1 MKKSALPPL
10 HTATADDCSLK
21 KPLTDSQAAAPVKPR
36 LTEKQKRQIRLIRK
50 ASGVLDY
57 FILLISLV
65 ALFIGMYAFWD
76 TNQVMSIADSEE
88 YAMYKPDSTS
98 KLSFNELQ
106 QLNPDVCAWLEVYG
120 TEIDYPVVQGKD
132 NSEYLNKTVLGT
144 FSTAGSIFLDNRNTR
159 DFSDAKNILYGH
171 YMAERKMFGDL
182 ELFQDEKFFQTHKYG
197 LLQREK
203 LPSLGIEFIAFFRT
217 VGTDQMVL
225 SPAKA
230 LTNPQELLDYI
241 YAKATYK
248 RELDSRQKP
257 HLLIMDTCDF
267 SITNGRH
274 ILVGQLTD
282 QTQVNTFNT
291 GKVKKGNNFSRY
303 LSKVKSKD
311 LLPAVLGIWLLLGAA
326 LIISAIC
333 RREQQRRKEKKLNE
347 AR

>member
-21 KPLTDSQAAAPVKPR
+21 TPLTDSQAAAPVKPR

-57 FILLISLV
+57 FILLISLA

-225 SPAKA
+225 
-230 LTNPQELLDYI
+230 
-241 YAKATYK
+241 
-248 RELDSRQKP
+248 
-257 HLLIMDTCDF
+257 
-267 SITNGRH
+267 
-274 ILVGQLTD
+274 
-282 QTQVNTFNT
+282 
-291 GKVKKGNNFSRY
+291 
-303 LSKVKSKD
+303 
-311 LLPAVLGIWLLLGAA
+311 
-326 LIISAIC
+326 
-333 RREQQRRKEKKLNE
+333 
-347 AR
+347 